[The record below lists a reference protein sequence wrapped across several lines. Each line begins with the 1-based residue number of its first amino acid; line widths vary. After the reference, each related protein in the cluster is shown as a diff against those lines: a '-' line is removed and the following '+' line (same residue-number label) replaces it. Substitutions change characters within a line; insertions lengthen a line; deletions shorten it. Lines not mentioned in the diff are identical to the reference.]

1 MIAAVPQP
9 RRSRKLWAGLAAAL
23 LLCLGLT
30 GASRAE
36 PAPTLAAQRPNI
48 VLILTDDLDAADLS
62 RFPNITNLLVRQG
75 TTLSRFFVTNP
86 WCCPSRSS
94 ILRSQYMHS
103 HQVESNRS
111 PTGGFPKFRPL
122 EASTLGTWM
131 HDAGYRTALMGK
143 YLNNYPEGAPRTYVP
158 PGWDEWHVPVTRL
171 YQEYG
176 YTLNENGVIRRY
188 GDAPEDYL
196 EDVLSAKAA
205 AFATGSAAE
214 SSAGADAPF
223 FLYLAPVAP
232 HLPAHYAPR
241 HAAAFAG
248 EQAPRTASFDQADLS
263 AEPRWLSE
271 RTPLSA
277 ADTRRIDRVHRDRLR
292 AMLGVDDMVGALVEA
307 LRRAGRLDDTYIF
320 FTSDNGFHL
329 GQHRLRP
336 GKTTPFEEDIRVPMV
351 VRGPGVPAGG
361 VVDALMSTVD
371 LAPTFAELGGAAVP
385 PTAEGRSLVP
395 LLQGHDVPWRDA
407 VLAEF
412 YHPSYSPNSPPTYA
426 MLRTGRYA
434 YVEYETGE
442 RQLYDLRDD
451 PAELHN
457 IAATAGP
464 GLTAALA
471 ARLALLR
478 ACSGP
483 ACRLADAAGTVI
495 SDTVV
500 SGTGVSLGGGVSLG
514 TAAVAHG

>member
-1 MIAAVPQP
+1 MPQP
-9 RRSRKLWAGLAAAL
+9 RPSRKLWAGLAAAL
-23 LLCLGLT
+23 LLCLALT

-36 PAPTLAAQRPNI
+36 PAPAAHRPNI
-48 VLILTDDLDAADLS
+48 VLILTDDLDASDLS

-103 HQVESNRS
+103 HHVESNRS

-143 YLNNYPEGAPRTYVP
+143 YLNNYPEGAPRTYIP

-176 YTLNENGVIRRY
+176 YALNENGVVRRY

-205 AFATGSAAE
+205 AFATDSTKG
-214 SSAGADAPF
+214 DTPF

-232 HLPAHYAPR
+232 HLPAHHAPR
-241 HAAAFAG
+241 HATAFAG

-263 AEPRWLSE
+263 AEPRWLRE

-307 LRRAGRLDDTYIF
+307 LSRAGRLDDTYIV

-351 VRGPGVPAGG
+351 VRGPGVAAGG
-361 VVDALMSTVD
+361 VIDALTSTVD
-371 LAPTFAELGGAAVP
+371 LAPTFAELGGATVP

-395 LLQGHDVPWRDA
+395 LLRGQHVPWRDA

-412 YHPSYSPNSPPTYA
+412 YHPSYSPHSPPTYA

-457 IAATAGP
+457 IAATADP
-464 GLTAALA
+464 FLTLALS

-483 ACRLADAAGTVI
+483 ACRVADAAVP
-495 SDTVV
+495 
-500 SGTGVSLGGGVSLG
+500 GTGVSVSGGVSVG
-514 TAAVAHG
+514 TAGAAHE

>member
-1 MIAAVPQP
+1 MPQP
-9 RRSRKLWAGLAAAL
+9 RPSRKLWAGLAAAL

-30 GASRAE
+30 GASRA
-36 PAPTLAAQRPNI
+36 PAPALALALAAQRPNI
-48 VLILTDDLDAADLS
+48 VLILADDLDAADLS

-103 HQVESNRS
+103 HHVDSNRS

-143 YLNNYPEGAPRTYVP
+143 YLNNYPEGAPRTYIP

-176 YTLNENGVIRRY
+176 YALNENGVIRRY
-188 GDAPEDYL
+188 GHAPEDYL
-196 EDVLSAKAA
+196 EDVLSAKAT
-205 AFATGSAAE
+205 AFATDTTRG
-214 SSAGADAPF
+214 DAPF

-232 HLPAHYAPR
+232 HLPAHHAPR

-248 EQAPRTASFDQADLS
+248 EQAPRTASFDQADVS
-263 AEPRWLSE
+263 AEPGWLRE

-277 ADTRRIDRVHRDRLR
+277 ADIRRIDRVHRDRLR

-307 LRRAGRLDDTYIF
+307 LSRAGRLDDTYIF

-361 VVDALMSTVD
+361 VIDRLTSTVD
-371 LAPTFAELGGAAVP
+371 LAPTFAELGGAVVP

-395 LLQGHDVPWRDA
+395 LLRGQAVPWRDA
-407 VLAEF
+407 VLTEF
-412 YHPSYSPNSPPTYA
+412 YHPSYSPHSPPTYA
-426 MLRTGRYA
+426 MLRNDRYA

-442 RQLYDLRDD
+442 RQLYDLRAD

-457 IAATAGP
+457 LAATADP
-464 GLTAALA
+464 GLITALS
-471 ARLALLR
+471 ARLTLLR

-483 ACRLADAAGTVI
+483 VCRLADAAGPVI
-495 SDTVV
+495 
-500 SGTGVSLGGGVSLG
+500 SGTGVSVSGGVSVG
-514 TAAVAHG
+514 TAGAPGG

>member
-1 MIAAVPQP
+1 MPQP
-9 RRSRKLWAGLAAAL
+9 RPSRKLWAGLAAAL
-23 LLCLGLT
+23 LLCLALT

-36 PAPTLAAQRPNI
+36 PAPAAHRPNI
-48 VLILTDDLDAADLS
+48 VLILTDDLDASDLS

-103 HQVESNRS
+103 HHVESNRS

-143 YLNNYPEGAPRTYVP
+143 YLNNYPEGAPRTYIP

-176 YTLNENGVIRRY
+176 YALNENGVVRRY

-205 AFATGSAAE
+205 AFATDSTRG
-214 SSAGADAPF
+214 DTPF

-232 HLPAHYAPR
+232 HLPAHHAPR
-241 HAAAFAG
+241 HAATFAG

-263 AEPRWLSE
+263 AEPRWLRE

-307 LRRAGRLDDTYIF
+307 LSRAGRLDDTYIV

-361 VVDALMSTVD
+361 VIDALTSTVD
-371 LAPTFAELGGAAVP
+371 LAPTFAELGGATVP

-395 LLQGHDVPWRDA
+395 LLRGQHVPWRDT

-412 YHPSYSPNSPPTYA
+412 YHPSYSPHSPPTYA

-457 IAATAGP
+457 IAATADP
-464 GLTAALA
+464 FLTLALS

-483 ACRLADAAGTVI
+483 ACRLADAAVPN
-495 SDTVV
+495 
-500 SGTGVSLGGGVSLG
+500 TGVSVSGGVSLG
-514 TAAVAHG
+514 TAGAAHK

>member
-9 RRSRKLWAGLAAAL
+9 RRPRKLWAGLAAAL

-30 GASRAE
+30 GASHAE
-36 PAPTLAAQRPNI
+36 PAPGLAAHRPNI
-48 VLILTDDLDAADLS
+48 VLILTDDLDASDLS

-103 HQVESNRS
+103 HQVKSNRS

-176 YTLNENGVIRRY
+176 YTLNENGAIRRY

-205 AFATGSAAE
+205 AFATGSAAGQ
-214 SSAGADAPF
+214 SPF

-232 HLPAHYAPR
+232 HLPAHHAPR

-263 AEPRWLSE
+263 AEPRWLRE

-307 LRRAGRLDDTYIF
+307 LTRAGRLNDTYIF

-361 VVDALMSTVD
+361 VVDALTSTVD
-371 LAPTFAELGGAAVP
+371 LAPTFAELGGATVP

-395 LLQGHDVPWRDA
+395 LLHGHDVPWRDA

-412 YHPSYSPNSPPTYA
+412 YHPSYSPHSPPTYA
-426 MLRTGRYA
+426 MVRTGRYA

-442 RQLYDLRDD
+442 RQLYDLRED

-464 GLTAALA
+464 GLTATLA
-471 ARLALLR
+471 TRLALLR
-478 ACSGP
+478 SCSGP
-483 ACRLADAAGTVI
+483 VCRLMD
-495 SDTVV
+495 V
-500 SGTGVSLGGGVSLG
+500 SGPGISLGGGLSLG
-514 TAAVAHG
+514 AAAPAHHRVR

>member
-30 GASRAE
+30 GAARVE
-36 PAPTLAAQRPNI
+36 PAPAAHRPNI
-48 VLILTDDLDAADLS
+48 VLILTDDLDAGDLS
-62 RFPNITNLLVRQG
+62 RFPNITDLLVRQG

-176 YTLNENGVIRRY
+176 YTLNENGVLRRY

-205 AFATGSAAE
+205 AFATDSTTRG
-214 SSAGADAPF
+214 DAPF

-232 HLPAHYAPR
+232 HLPAHHAPR
-241 HAAAFAG
+241 HSGAFAD
-248 EQAPRTASFDQADLS
+248 ERAPRTPSFDQEDLS
-263 AEPRWLSE
+263 AEPRWLSG

-292 AMLGVDDMVGALVEA
+292 AMLGVDDMVGALVDA
-307 LRRAGRLDDTYIF
+307 LTRAGELDDTYIF

-361 VVDALMSTVD
+361 VADALASTVD

-395 LLQGHDVPWRDA
+395 LLRGHDVAWRDA
-407 VLAEF
+407 VLVEF
-412 YHPSYSPNSPPTYA
+412 YHPSYSPHSPPTYA
-426 MLRTGRYA
+426 VLRTGRYA

-442 RQLYDLRDD
+442 RQLYDLWDD
-451 PAELHN
+451 PAETRNL
-457 IAATAGP
+457 AASAGP
-464 GLTAALA
+464 GLTAALS
-471 ARLALLR
+471 ARLTLLR

-483 ACRLADAAGTVI
+483 GCRLADSAGAV
-495 SDTVV
+495 
-500 SGTGVSLGGGVSLG
+500 GAGVSVGGGVSLG
-514 TAAVAHG
+514 TAPSGAG

>member
-1 MIAAVPQP
+1 MPQP
-9 RRSRKLWAGLAAAL
+9 LRRSRKLWAGLAAL
-23 LLCLGLT
+23 VLCAALT
-30 GASRAE
+30 GAARVGPV
-36 PAPTLAAQRPNI
+36 PAPADHRPNI

-62 RFPNITNLLVRQG
+62 RFPNIHNLLVRQG

-103 HQVESNRS
+103 HHVWSNRS

-158 PGWDEWHVPVTRL
+158 PGWDEWDVPVTRL

-176 YTLNENGVIRRY
+176 YKLNENGVVRQY

-205 AFATGSAAE
+205 AFATSG
-214 SSAGADAPF
+214 DAPF

-241 HAAAFAG
+241 HEAAFAG
-248 EQAPRTASFDQADLS
+248 ERAPRTASFDQADLS
-263 AEPRWLSE
+263 AEPRWLAA
-271 RTPLSA
+271 RKPLSA
-277 ADTRRIDRVHRDRLR
+277 ADIRRIDRVHRDRLR

-361 VVDALMSTVD
+361 VIDALASTVD

-395 LLQGHDVPWRDA
+395 LLHGRDVPWRDA

-412 YHPSYSPNSPPTYA
+412 YHPSYSPNSPPSYA
-426 MLRTGRYA
+426 MVRTERYA

-442 RQLYDLRDD
+442 RQLYDLWND

-457 IAATAGP
+457 IAATADP

-478 ACSGP
+478 SCSGP
-483 ACRLADAAGTVI
+483 VCRVADAAGVGI
-495 SDTVV
+495 
-500 SGTGVSLGGGVSLG
+500 SLGGGASLG
-514 TAAVAHG
+514 TG